1 MKGGLV
7 AEKIG
12 VGYYT
17 NIRCKLRYH
26 RSLWLPI
33 APCNHY
39 REPQRVFYTF
49 RQIPE
54 RCKLDRA
61 TCPFALRA
69 TPARQERWRLAV
81 SLGGVRGF
89 CAIGQ
94 P

>member
-39 REPQRVFYTF
+39 REPQR
-49 RQIPE
+49 
-54 RCKLDRA
+54 
-61 TCPFALRA
+61 
-69 TPARQERWRLAV
+69 
-81 SLGGVRGF
+81 
-89 CAIGQ
+89 
-94 P
+94 